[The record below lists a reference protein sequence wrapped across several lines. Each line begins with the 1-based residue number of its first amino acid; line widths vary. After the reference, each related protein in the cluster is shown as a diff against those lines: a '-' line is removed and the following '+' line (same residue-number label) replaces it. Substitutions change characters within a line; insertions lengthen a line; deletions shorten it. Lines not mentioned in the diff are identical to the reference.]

1 MAPRMYR
8 YEFDG
13 VPVRQATAVEVRA
26 VVIDL
31 TKDESAQVEI
41 TWDVYDGDRAI
52 GVRVS
57 RFSIRQFETFAENYA
72 SFTGDSFEQK
82 VLNLA
87 PNQID
92 GVPDGGAVVSRRGH
106 GARR

>member
-8 YEFDG
+8 YEFDS
-13 VPVRQATAVEVRA
+13 VPVRQATGIEVRS

-57 RFSIRQFETFAENYA
+57 RFSIRQFETFSENYA
-72 SFTGDSFEQK
+72 GFSGDTFEEK

-87 PNQID
+87 PNQVD
-92 GVPDGGAVVSRRGH
+92 RVPAGGTIVSNR
-106 GARR
+106 